1 MTLPQIHYVWLL
13 KLEEKKND
21 FIPENEIIFD
31 YLTLIFIASDPA
43 ALRDDDDVTGKK
55 RPDMRRKTKD

>member
-1 MTLPQIHYVWLL
+1 MWLL